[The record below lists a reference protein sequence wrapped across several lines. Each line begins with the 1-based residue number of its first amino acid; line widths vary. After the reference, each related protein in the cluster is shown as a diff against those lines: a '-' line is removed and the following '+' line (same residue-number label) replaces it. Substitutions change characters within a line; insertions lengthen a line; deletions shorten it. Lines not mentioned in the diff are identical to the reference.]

1 MAVSPVFQV
10 NLLRQY
16 IIALTVNLKPE
27 LGGAPKQLNLIFDSG
42 AVNGLIGIGAAL
54 YLHHLEKIKHIK
66 VNKVSGCSIGSLIA
80 LWYICGCPETIYS
93 RIETLFAYYK
103 KHKNFFIF
111 EEIVRGVIQDFFATD
126 EAVGEKLNGILY
138 INYYDTKKCKQRVVS
153 KFRNRPHLTRCILR
167 SAHIPFL
174 TNRSHK
180 YQGRYIDGIAPFIF
194 KIAKNDTSCK
204 NLFIQLIQFTR
215 PLDTLCV
222 KKETN
227 IYTRLLRGVMDTND
241 FFINGLTKVC
251 TYVNLKTRL
260 HLWARQCFV
269 LCILFLV
276 DLFFF
281 LKNALPLPFK
291 KTFCYNQLCAVLCK
305 ISWPMILNIVT

>member
-1 MAVSPVFQV
+1 MAAFQV

-16 IIALTVNLKPE
+16 INALTVNLHSVGEPKP
-27 LGGAPKQLNLIFDSG
+27 LNLIFDSG

-66 VNKVSGCSIGSLIA
+66 VNKVSGCSVGSLIA
-80 LWYICGCPETIYS
+80 LWYLCGCPETIYS
-93 RIETLFAYYK
+93 HIETLFAYYK
-103 KHKNFFIF
+103 KHKDFFIF
-111 EEIVRGVIQDFFATD
+111 EQMVKAVIQQFFITD
-126 EAVGEKLNGILY
+126 AAVGEKLNGILY

-153 KFRNRPHLTRCILR
+153 KFKNRAHLTRCIIR

-174 TNRSHK
+174 TSKSHK

-194 KIAKNDTSCK
+194 KIDKNTSCK

-215 PLDTLCV
+215 PFDSLRV

-227 IYTRLLRGVMDTND
+227 IYSRLLRGVVDTNE
-241 FFINGLTKVC
+241 FFINGSSSVC
-251 TYVNLKTRL
+251 SYVNYKTRI
-260 HLWARQCFV
+260 HLWYRQYVV
-269 LCILFLV
+269 LFILYVV

-281 LKNALPLPFK
+281 FKNAIPVSFK
-291 KTFCYNQLCAVLCK
+291 KTCCYSQLCALLCK
-305 ISWPMILNIVT
+305 FGWPTIMNLFT